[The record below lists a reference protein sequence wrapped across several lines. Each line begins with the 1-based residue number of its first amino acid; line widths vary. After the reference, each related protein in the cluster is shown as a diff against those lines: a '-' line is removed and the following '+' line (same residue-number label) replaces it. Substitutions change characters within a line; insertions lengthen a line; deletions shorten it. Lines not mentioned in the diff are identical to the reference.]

1 MNTSGE
7 VADLM
12 VKEGLQIT
20 EEVVKLTGLGAKNLA
35 AIVIA
40 LLKED
45 NKLQGKTNLKKLL
58 KSDKPL
64 CILQIKESDI
74 NRFNSEAKKYGVLFT
89 AVKDNTNNSGLCDII
104 AKQDDVTKLNYIMER
119 MGYAVPEKEIE
130 PDPEPEKDSDDK
142 NKSEP
147 DKDDK
152 DKDKNKSEPDKDD
165 KTKNTFP
172 RAKENQQES
181 ESMKH
186 GVSGT
191 MDNHINTKPSVK
203 KKIEDIKEQQAKNKD
218 NKNPEKEKVN
228 QRPAP
233 SKKKKK
239 FKKKGKNR

>member
-64 CILQIKESDI
+64 CIMQIKESDI
-74 NRFNSEAKKYGVLFT
+74 KKFNSEANKYGVLFT
-89 AVKDNTNNSGLCDII
+89 AVKDNTNDSGLCDII
-104 AKQDDVTKLNYIMER
+104 AKQEDVTKLNYIMEK
-119 MGYAVPEKEIE
+119 MGYAAPENEIE
-130 PDPEPEKDSDDK
+130 P
-142 NKSEP
+142 EP
-147 DKDDK
+147 DKEKTDEEPIK
-152 DKDKNKSEPDKDD
+152 EEQSKNR
-165 KTKNTFP
+165 NP
-172 RAKENQQES
+172 RAKENQRES

-186 GVSGT
+186 GVTDGMENPSNG
-191 MDNHINTKPSVK
+191 KPSVK
-203 KKIEDIKEQQAKNKD
+203 KKVEDIKAEQAQKKAEKA
-218 NKNPEKEKVN
+218 PEREKTN
-228 QRPAP
+228 TYYQPKWQ
-233 SKKKKK
+233 KKKN
-239 FKKKGKNR
+239 KKKGKSR

>member
-74 NRFNSEAKKYGVLFT
+74 SRFNKEAKKYGVLFT

-130 PDPEPEKDSDDK
+130 PEPEPEKADDK
-142 NKSEP
+142 DKDKNQSEP

-152 DKDKNKSEPDKDD
+152 SKNM
-165 KTKNTFP
+165 FP
-172 RAKENQQES
+172 RATENQQES
-181 ESMKH
+181 ESTKH
-186 GVSGT
+186 GDSDKT
-191 MDNHINTKPSVK
+191 DNRTNSKPSVK

-218 NKNPEKEKVN
+218 NKAPEKEKVN
-228 QRPAP
+228 QKPAP

-239 FKKKGKNR
+239 KHKKGKGR

>member
-74 NRFNSEAKKYGVLFT
+74 SRFNKEAKKYGVLFT

-130 PDPEPEKDSDDK
+130 PEPEPEKA
-142 NKSEP
+142 
-147 DKDDK
+147 DDK
-152 DKDKNKSEPDKDD
+152 DKDKNQSDPDKDD
-165 KTKNTFP
+165 KSKNTFP
-172 RAKENQQES
+172 RATENQQES
-181 ESMKH
+181 ESTKH
-186 GVSGT
+186 GDSDKT
-191 MDNHINTKPSVK
+191 DNRTNSKPSVK

-218 NKNPEKEKVN
+218 NKAPEKEKVN
-228 QRPAP
+228 QKPAP

-239 FKKKGKNR
+239 KHKKGKGR

>member
-74 NRFNSEAKKYGVLFT
+74 SRFNKEAKKYGVLFT

-130 PDPEPEKDSDDK
+130 PEPEPEKTDDK
-142 NKSEP
+142 DKDKNQSEP

-152 DKDKNKSEPDKDD
+152 S
-165 KTKNTFP
+165 KNTLP
-172 RAKENQQES
+172 RATENQQES

-186 GVSGT
+186 GDSDKT
-191 MDNHINTKPSVK
+191 DNRTNSKPSVK
-203 KKIEDIKEQQAKNKD
+203 KKIEEKKEQQAKNND
-218 NKNPEKEKVN
+218 NKAPEKEKVN
-228 QRPAP
+228 QKPAP

-239 FKKKGKNR
+239 KHKKGKGR

>member
-12 VKEGLQIT
+12 VKEGLMIT

-64 CILQIKESDI
+64 CIMQIKESDI
-74 NRFNSEAKKYGVLFT
+74 GKFNSEAKKYGVLFT
-89 AVKDNTNNSGLCDII
+89 AVNDKSNDSGLCDII
-104 AKQDDVTKLNYIMER
+104 AKQDDVTKLNYIMEKL
-119 MGYAVPEKEIE
+119 GYSAVEPEIE
-130 PDPEPEKDSDDK
+130 PEPEPEKK
-142 NKSEP
+142 EPENEP
-147 DKDDK
+147 DKDA
-152 DKDKNKSEPDKDD
+152 PDKQKDEHS
-165 KTKNTFP
+165 KNPFP
-172 RAKENQQES
+172 RAKENQRES

-186 GVSGT
+186 GDTDKTENRTNG
-191 MDNHINTKPSVK
+191 KPSVK
-203 KKIEDIKEQQAKNKD
+203 QKVEDIKAEQNKQ
-218 NKNPEKEKVN
+218 KAEKAPEKQKNNEHT
-228 QRPAP
+228 QP

-239 FKKKGKNR
+239 KNRKKGKGR

>member
-74 NRFNSEAKKYGVLFT
+74 SRFNKEAKKYGVLFT
-89 AVKDNTNNSGLCDII
+89 AVKDNANNSGLCDII

-130 PDPEPEKDSDDK
+130 PEPEPEKADDK
-142 NKSEP
+142 DKDKNQSEP

-152 DKDKNKSEPDKDD
+152 S
-165 KTKNTFP
+165 KNTLP
-172 RAKENQQES
+172 RATENQQES
-181 ESMKH
+181 ESTKH
-186 GVSGT
+186 GDSDKT
-191 MDNHINTKPSVK
+191 DNRTNSKPSVK

-218 NKNPEKEKVN
+218 NKAPEKEKVN
-228 QRPAP
+228 QKPAP

-239 FKKKGKNR
+239 KHKKGKGR

>member
-74 NRFNSEAKKYGVLFT
+74 SRFNKEAKKYGVLFT

-130 PDPEPEKDSDDK
+130 PEPEPEKTDDK
-142 NKSEP
+142 DKDKNQSEP

-152 DKDKNKSEPDKDD
+152 S
-165 KTKNTFP
+165 KNTFP
-172 RAKENQQES
+172 RATENQQES
-181 ESMKH
+181 ESTKH
-186 GVSGT
+186 GDSDKT
-191 MDNHINTKPSVK
+191 DNRTNSKPSVK

-218 NKNPEKEKVN
+218 NKAPEKEKVN
-228 QRPAP
+228 QKPAP
-233 SKKKKK
+233 SRKKKKK
-239 FKKKGKNR
+239 HKKGKGR

>member
-74 NRFNSEAKKYGVLFT
+74 SRFNKEAKKYGVLFT

-130 PDPEPEKDSDDK
+130 PEPEPEKADDK
-142 NKSEP
+142 DKDKNQSEP

-152 DKDKNKSEPDKDD
+152 S
-165 KTKNTFP
+165 KNTLP
-172 RAKENQQES
+172 RATENQQES
-181 ESMKH
+181 ESTKH
-186 GVSGT
+186 GDSDKT
-191 MDNHINTKPSVK
+191 DNRTNSKPSVK

-218 NKNPEKEKVN
+218 NKAPEKEKVN
-228 QRPAP
+228 QKPAP
-233 SKKKKK
+233 SRKKKKK
-239 FKKKGKNR
+239 HKKGKGR

>member
-74 NRFNSEAKKYGVLFT
+74 SRFNKEAKKYGVLFT

-104 AKQDDVTKLNYIMER
+104 AKQEDVTKLNYIMER

-130 PDPEPEKDSDDK
+130 PEPEPEKADDK
-142 NKSEP
+142 DKDKNQSEP

-152 DKDKNKSEPDKDD
+152 S
-165 KTKNTFP
+165 KNTLP
-172 RAKENQQES
+172 RATENQQES
-181 ESMKH
+181 ESTKH
-186 GVSGT
+186 GDSDKT
-191 MDNHINTKPSVK
+191 DNRTNSKPSVK

-218 NKNPEKEKVN
+218 NKAPEKEKVN
-228 QRPAP
+228 QKPAP

-239 FKKKGKNR
+239 KHKKGKGR

>member
-12 VKEGLQIT
+12 DKEGLMIT

-74 NRFNSEAKKYGVLFT
+74 GKFNTEAKKYGVLFT
-89 AVKDNTNNSGLCDII
+89 AVNDKSNDTGLCDII
-104 AKQDDVTKLNYIMER
+104 AKQDDVTKLNYIMEKL
-119 MGYAVPEKEIE
+119 GYAATEQEIE
-130 PDPEPEKDSDDK
+130 PEPEPEKAEPETDLNKDPLDK
-142 NKSEP
+142 AKEARL
-147 DKDDK
+147 
-152 DKDKNKSEPDKDD
+152 KNPL
-165 KTKNTFP
+165 P
-172 RAKENQQES
+172 RATENQQEN

-186 GVSGT
+186 GALEKT
-191 MDNHINTKPSVK
+191 DNTHNGKSSIK
-203 KKIEDIKEQQAKNKD
+203 KKVEDIKAEQNKNKAE
-218 NKNPEKEKVN
+218 KAPEKTKTHEHHQPN
-228 QRPAP
+228 
-233 SKKKKK
+233 KKKKK
-239 FKKKGKNR
+239 KHKKSKGR

>member
-7 VADLM
+7 VADLL

-74 NRFNSEAKKYGVLFT
+74 SRFNKEAKKYGVLFT

-130 PDPEPEKDSDDK
+130 PEPEPEKADDK
-142 NKSEP
+142 DKDKNQSEP

-152 DKDKNKSEPDKDD
+152 S
-165 KTKNTFP
+165 KNTLP
-172 RAKENQQES
+172 RATENQQES
-181 ESMKH
+181 ESTKH
-186 GVSGT
+186 GDSDKT
-191 MDNHINTKPSVK
+191 DNHTNSKPSVK

-218 NKNPEKEKVN
+218 NKAPEKEKVN
-228 QRPAP
+228 QKPAP

-239 FKKKGKNR
+239 KHKKGKGR

>member
-40 LLKED
+40 LLKDD

-74 NRFNSEAKKYGVLFT
+74 SRFNKEAKKYGVLFT

-130 PDPEPEKDSDDK
+130 PEPAPEKADDK
-142 NKSEP
+142 DKDKNQSEP

-152 DKDKNKSEPDKDD
+152 SKNP
-165 KTKNTFP
+165 FP
-172 RAKENQQES
+172 RATENQQER
-181 ESMKH
+181 ESTKH
-186 GVSGT
+186 GASDKT
-191 MDNHINTKPSVK
+191 ATRTNSKPSVK

-218 NKNPEKEKVN
+218 NKAPEKEKVN
-228 QRPAP
+228 QKPAP

-239 FKKKGKNR
+239 SKKKGKNR

>member
-12 VKEGLQIT
+12 VKEGLMIT

-74 NRFNSEAKKYGVLFT
+74 GKFNTEAKKYGVLFT
-89 AVKDNTNNSGLCDII
+89 AVNDKSNDTGLCDII
-104 AKQDDVTKLNYIMER
+104 AKQDDVTKLNYIMEKL
-119 MGYAVPEKEIE
+119 GYAATEQDIE
-130 PDPEPEKDSDDK
+130 PDPEPEKAEPEADLNKDPLDK
-142 NKSEP
+142 AKE
-147 DKDDK
+147 DRL
-152 DKDKNKSEPDKDD
+152 KNPL
-165 KTKNTFP
+165 P
-172 RAKENQQES
+172 RATENQQEN

-186 GVSGT
+186 GALEKT
-191 MDNHINTKPSVK
+191 DNTLNGKSSIK
-203 KKIEDIKEQQAKNKD
+203 KKVEDIKAEQNKNKAE
-218 NKNPEKEKVN
+218 KAPEKAKTHEHHQPN
-228 QRPAP
+228 
-233 SKKKKK
+233 KKKKK
-239 FKKKGKNR
+239 KHKKSKGR

>member
-74 NRFNSEAKKYGVLFT
+74 SRFNKEAKKYGVLFT

-104 AKQDDVTKLNYIMER
+104 AKHDDVTKLNYIMER

-130 PDPEPEKDSDDK
+130 PEPEPEKADDK
-142 NKSEP
+142 DKNQSEP

-152 DKDKNKSEPDKDD
+152 S
-165 KTKNTFP
+165 KNTFP
-172 RAKENQQES
+172 RATENQQES
-181 ESMKH
+181 ESTKH
-186 GVSGT
+186 GDSDKT
-191 MDNHINTKPSVK
+191 DNRINSKPSVK

-218 NKNPEKEKVN
+218 NKNPEKEKIN
-228 QRPAP
+228 QKPAP
-233 SKKKKK
+233 SKKKKTK
-239 FKKKGKNR
+239 YKHKKGKNR

>member
-45 NKLQGKTNLKKLL
+45 NKMQGKTNLKNLL

-74 NRFNSEAKKYGVLFT
+74 NKFNTEAKKYGVLFT
-89 AVKDNTNNSGLCDII
+89 AVKDNTNNTGLCDII

-119 MGYAVPEKEIE
+119 MGYAIPEKEPE
-130 PDPEPEKDSDDK
+130 PEPEPEK
-142 NKSEP
+142 NVLTRARENLSE
-147 DKDDK
+147 
-152 DKDKNKSEPDKDD
+152 NG
-165 KTKNTFP
+165 
-172 RAKENQQES
+172 
-181 ESMKH
+181 SMKY
-186 GVSGT
+186 GDTDITDSR
-191 MDNHINTKPSVK
+191 TKPSVK
-203 KKIEDIKEQQAKNKD
+203 KKVEEIKEQQAKARASKEPEREHTHTD
-218 NKNPEKEKVN
+218 N
-228 QRPAP
+228 AP
-233 SKKKKK
+233 KRKKT
-239 FKKKGKNR
+239 KKKGKGR